1 MSYTYP
7 KGGETS
13 VKTERK
19 IFSITSKDRQ
29 QTPQQEVRL
38 NNNRK

>member
-1 MSYTYP
+1 MSYTYS

-29 QTPQQEVRL
+29 KTPQQEIRPT
-38 NNNRK
+38 NNKK